1 MNSSSKRQGV
11 RDGAH
16 GTDRMQDGVAG
27 GRAVGRRE
35 QGEKQIRLT
44 YVRT

>member
-1 MNSSSKRQGV
+1 MNSSRKRQGG
-11 RDGAH
+11 RDGAYR
-16 GTDRMQDGVAG
+16 TDWMQDGVAG